1 MSSLKENITWTKT
14 EIFLFRLSFVFFI
27 VLSIP
32 FNKLVFHHIGTKV
45 WSFQSFYQL
54 ATFQTSFIPENPVA
68 GINLSGYYN
77 WLIALIIALIAT
89 LIWQKLS
96 PSKKAYPQLY
106 YWLRVFLRY
115 RLALAIIATG
125 IVKLFPIQLPLPTLS
140 DLHTAYGDFLPWKV
154 YFLSTSVS
162 SAYYVVSLGLLE
174 IAAGLLLI
182 YHRTVAI
189 GAGLATALLLN
200 IVLVNFAYGIGNQVY
215 SSFLLLIALFILSYD
230 LRRIF
235 NLFFLEVQS
244 LADNF
249 VPNYHPL
256 IKKYR
261 KYLQLTFLLILFVFG
276 LATYFSWT
284 STKYPY
290 PENKGLANTEGIY
303 DVSKFVLNNDTIP
316 YSLTSPNRWQNVV
329 FEKWNTIS
337 IRDNKPVKIDSL
349 RPEITYQAS
358 KERNFEELGN
368 GGRHFYSYQTAADSN
383 QIILENKTDVT
394 DGYTFA
400 LTRQGDQEITLK
412 GFNKTGD
419 SLSVVLTRV
428 AKTYLLKEG
437 RRKPIK
443 IY

>member
-1 MSSLKENITWTKT
+1 MSSPEENSTWTKP

-32 FNKLVFHHIGTKV
+32 FNILSFQHIAARI

-54 ATFQTSFIPENPVA
+54 ATFQTSFITETPVT
-68 GINLSGYYN
+68 GVNLTGYYN
-77 WLIALIIALIAT
+77 WLIAFVIALIAA

-96 PSKKAYPQLY
+96 PAKKAYPQLY
-106 YWLRVFLRY
+106 YWLRVLLRY

-140 DLHTAYGDFLPWKV
+140 DLHTPYGDFLPWKI

-162 SAYYVVSLGLLE
+162 SAYYVLSLGLLE

-189 GAGLATALLLN
+189 GAGLAIALLLN

-215 SSFLLLIALFILSYD
+215 SSFLLLIAIFILSYD
-230 LRRIF
+230 LPRIF
-235 NLFFLEVQS
+235 NLFFLEVRS
-244 LADNF
+244 LADRF
-249 VPNYHPL
+249 VPRYTPFL
-256 IKKYR
+256 KKSR
-261 KYLQLTFLLILFVFG
+261 KYLQLTFLLVLFGFG
-276 LATYFSWT
+276 LATYGAWKNT
-284 STKYPY
+284 RYPY
-290 PENKGLANTEGIY
+290 PVSKGLANTEGVY

-316 YSLTSPNRWQNVV
+316 YSLSDPDRWQNVV

-337 IRDNKPVKIDSL
+337 IRDNKPVKIDRL
-349 RPEITYQAS
+349 RPEITYQDN
-358 KERNFEELGN
+358 KERNFEDLGN
-368 GGRHFYSYQTAADSN
+368 GGRHFYRYQTDADSN
-383 QIILENKTDVT
+383 KIILENKTDVN

-400 LTRQGDQEITLK
+400 LSRQGDQEITLK
-412 GFNKTGD
+412 GFNKNGD